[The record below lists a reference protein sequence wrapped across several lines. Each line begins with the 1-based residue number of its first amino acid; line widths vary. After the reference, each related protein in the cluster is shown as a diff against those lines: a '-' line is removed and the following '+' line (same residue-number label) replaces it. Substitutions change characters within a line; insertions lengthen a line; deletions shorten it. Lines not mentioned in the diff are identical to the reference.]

1 MDRLEAMSILAA
13 AVDTGSFSAAS
24 RKLGVPLPTVSRKVA
39 ELEKHLEA
47 KLLVRSTRKLALT
60 DAGASYLAA
69 CKRILEQVGDA
80 EAAAAGEYRTPRG
93 ELTITAPIV
102 FGRLHVLPVVCDFLA
117 RYPDIDVRMALSD
130 GNVNLIDDHIDLAV
144 RIGALADSSMRAM
157 RVGAVRRVVCG
168 SPGFFAAH
176 GTPKKPE
183 DLAGLPCVTFA
194 GMTGGTSWTFARG
207 RGLARPVQARTRLA
221 VNTAEAALDAA
232 IRGVGV
238 TRVLS
243 YQAAR
248 AVREGKLRIV
258 LQKFEPAPMP
268 VSLIHAGQDLVA
280 LKIRS
285 FLDFA
290 APRLRKALG
299 GG

>member
-1 MDRLEAMSILAA
+1 VDRLEAMSILAA

-39 ELEKHLEA
+39 ELEKHLKA
-47 KLLVRSTRKLALT
+47 KLLIRSTRKLALT

-69 CKRILEQVGDA
+69 CKRILEQVDDA
-80 EAAAAGEYRTPRG
+80 EAAAAGEYSVPRG
-93 ELTITAPIV
+93 ELAITAPIV

-130 GNVNLIDDHIDLAV
+130 GNVSLIDDHIDLAV
-144 RIGALADSSMRAM
+144 RIGALPDSSMMAT

-168 SPGFFAAH
+168 SPDFFAAH
-176 GTPKKPE
+176 GTPKKPQN
-183 DLAGLPCVTFA
+183 LAGLPCVTFA
-194 GMTGGTSWTFARG
+194 GTAAGTSWTFKRG
-207 RGLARPVQARTRLA
+207 RGRARPVQIRTRLS

-232 IRGVGV
+232 IKGIGV

-243 YQAAR
+243 YQSAR

-258 LQKFEPAPMP
+258 LQKFEPEPMP
-268 VSLIHAGQDLVA
+268 VSLLHAGHDLVA
-280 LKIRS
+280 LKIRT

-290 APRLRKALG
+290 APRLRQALSG
-299 GG
+299 G